1 MKFIEL
7 NNTKLNFFYSEV
19 PYIAC
24 DGIVNIN
31 PFLVEAVVEKYLW
44 GKDKPF
50 VVSIRLSSGRY
61 YDVMFASTLKRDM
74 FIKEVKNI
82 IIECFEWYNKPP
94 ITNIT
99 NIVESEERNVNKK
112 GAEEDIQGRK
122 ENA

>member
-31 PFLVEAVVEKYLW
+31 PFLVEPVVEKYLW

-112 GAEEDIQGRK
+112 GAEEDIQERK

>member
-7 NNTKLNFFYSEV
+7 NNTKLKFFDSEV

-24 DGIVNIN
+24 DGVVNIN

-61 YDVMFASTLKRDM
+61 YDVMFASTLERDVFIEKVKTIIFNCYKRCN
-74 FIKEVKNI
+74 KEPVVD
-82 IIECFEWYNKPP
+82 
-94 ITNIT
+94 
-99 NIVESEERNVNKK
+99 IVEREEGVGNK
-112 GAEEDIQGRK
+112 EDTQ
-122 ENA
+122 ECDNDND